1 MRSFKKSEITE
12 ARAFTEKLAE
22 GINPLTGAIENED
35 TLLNH
40 PEVIRKMFLIKD
52 ILTAVLENSL
62 SAKTSD
68 RKAPEELP
76 EEALAKFEF
85 DKPKSLTKLLEQ
97 IYAPVKESGIKQITA
112 VSVNRWLIASG
123 LLEEIS
129 DPSTNR
135 KDKQPTAAGE
145 SLGIS
150 MTKGFDRRNSREY
163 YSLIYNESAQMFIV
177 ENINRI
183 INGEVPESKAA

>member
-12 ARAFTEKLAE
+12 ARLFTEKLAA
-22 GINPLTGAIENED
+22 GVNPLTGEIESED

-52 ILTAVLENSL
+52 ILAAVLENSI

-68 RKAPEELP
+68 KRAPEELP
-76 EEALAKFEF
+76 EEALAKFEY

-97 IYAPVKESGIKQITA
+97 IYAPVKENGIKQITA
-112 VSVNRWLIASG
+112 VTVNRWLMAAG

-135 KDKQPTAAGE
+135 RDKQPTAAGE
-145 SLGIS
+145 ALGIS
-150 MTKGFDRRNSREY
+150 MKKGFDSRNSRDY
-163 YSLIYNESAQMFIV
+163 YTLIYNKSAQMFIV
-177 ENINRI
+177 NNINRI
-183 INGEVPESKAA
+183 INGEVLEVQAA